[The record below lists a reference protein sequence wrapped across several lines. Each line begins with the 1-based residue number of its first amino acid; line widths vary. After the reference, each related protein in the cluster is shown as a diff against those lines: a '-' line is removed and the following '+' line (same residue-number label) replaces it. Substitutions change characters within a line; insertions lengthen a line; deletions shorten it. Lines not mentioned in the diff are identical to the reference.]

1 MDATKAERFVRAVW
15 KQVEAADIDALIEE
29 VAQELSGGT
38 SGALKISLNADFWH
52 DAALV
57 ARGRG
62 LEVAAKAFFK
72 IAASLKF
79 QEVAAGPG
87 GRYIFPGLENTRS
100 APHPEVSVPNYAS
113 SHPPVT
119 GHSIIVQNTPQ
130 ENAAQSRA
138 KVIATSVILGVI
150 AWLAGWG
157 ASASGYFYESVP
169 YYLYVGGVMIIILGI
184 VFAFKVI
191 ED

>member
-15 KQVEAADIDALIEE
+15 KQVEAADLDALIQE

-52 DAALV
+52 DAALE

-87 GRYIFPGLENTRS
+87 GRYIFPGLENTQPAHR
-100 APHPEVSVPNYAS
+100 PEVPVPKYAPS
-113 SHPPVT
+113 SPAVT
-119 GHSIIVQNTPQ
+119 GHSII
-130 ENAAQSRA
+130 
-138 KVIATSVILGVI
+138 I
-150 AWLAGWG
+150 
-157 ASASGYFYESVP
+157 
-169 YYLYVGGVMIIILGI
+169 
-184 VFAFKVI
+184 
-191 ED
+191 